1 MVKNN
6 GYKYGIDIKKEYRIY
21 KSIDHKKGDFKRYSH
36 WKKHILDKYQG
47 YQDAEYIE
55 DIKRYLNQKMF
66 KTKIIDDVYNTIMV
80 PFLMLFFSILV
91 VMPSIIISISQYS
104 DSVLSDIMDTYKTTK
119 EKIPTLFLRKKLY
132 EITNSGSLSILLSII
147 LIASLFAGLL
157 LILSYSSK
165 RWVNFYMDYIEIL
178 DEKKNTILKN

>member
-55 DIKRYLNQKMF
+55 DIKRYLKQKMVR
-66 KTKIIDDVYNTIMV
+66 TKASDEVYNAIMI
-80 PFLMLFFSILV
+80 PFLVFVFSILV
-91 VMPSIIISISQYS
+91 VIPSIVISINQYS
-104 DSVLSDIMDTYKTTK
+104 DSVLSDIMDTYKTTI
-119 EKIPTLFLRKKLY
+119 EKMPTLFMRKELY
-132 EITNSGSLSILLSII
+132 EITNSGSLSILESII
-147 LIASLFAGLL
+147 FVVLIFAVLLF
-157 LILSYSSK
+157 IESYRSK
-165 RWVNFYMDYIEIL
+165 GWVNFYMDYIEIL